1 MARPRP
7 ANDNYASTSDPFG
20 GDFSQQRITQA
31 SASWPILQWHGGIAN
46 LVGDGDTMKI
56 NGGLFIEDD
65 RIADLGLDPNYPPES
80 FERVSLRLGGSQ
92 VPGWGASML
101 HIAFIFT
108 NFSWEDR
115 ENSRLRFPPD
125 EYQRRKQHNPG
136 TERELRGRVRALV
149 GVRELMEQGVLEP
162 LQLTV
167 RGTYSSS
174 INMVLRDTKRMAD
187 EATRLRRR
195 AGHEGAIPRE
205 AFWVPIYA
213 GAMEDV
219 GEGSATSRVSRPKAD
234 IPPNLTREFLI
245 QYLVQSEHRRPNGTF
260 DHWAETYGELWDE
273 KMAFNQEENQEM
285 APPAQQ
291 VQPMSAPNND
301 YYQQNEY
308 YQEYG
313 QGQYDDYYGQ

>member
-1 MARPRP
+1 MAREKQAPS
-7 ANDNYASTSDPFG
+7 NQGYSQQHASTTSDPFG
-20 GDFSQQRITQA
+20 GDFSQERITQA

-56 NGGLFIEDD
+56 NGGFFMEDD
-65 RIADLGLDPNYPPES
+65 RIVDLGLDPDYPAPG
-80 FERVSLRLGGSQ
+80 FERITLRLGGNQ

-115 ENSRLRFPPD
+115 ENGRLRFPPD
-125 EYQRRKQHNPG
+125 EYQRRKKQNPG
-136 TERELRGRVRALV
+136 TERELRGRIRALV
-149 GVRELMEQGVLEP
+149 GVRELMAQGVLEP

-174 INMVLRDTKRMAD
+174 INVVLRDTKRMAD

-195 AGHEGAIPRE
+195 AGHEGSIPRE

-213 GAMEDV
+213 GSMEDV

-234 IPPNLTREFLI
+234 IPGNMTREFLI
-245 QYLVQSEHRRPNGTF
+245 QYLVEAVHLRPNGTF
-260 DHWAETYGELWDE
+260 DEWANSYGEIWDE
-273 KMAFNQEENQEM
+273 KMAFNQEEVQQADPNQEVQQI
-285 APPAQQ
+285 AP
-291 VQPMSAPNND
+291 PNND
-301 YYQQNEY
+301 YYQEY
-308 YQEYG
+308 EQE
-313 QGQYDDYYGQ
+313 QQDNYYGQ